1 MDDYITG
8 VEQVGADPTAAV
20 ETVASVDTKEKVDP
34 VTDVDEFKE
43 YDLKEYD
50 NKAEKIHDYGD
61 YYDFGLTGAKP
72 TPTAYEEEFGPGVPA
87 ETDFRESSV
96 SGAGVGWM
104 WWGQGG
110 LKVNGQ
116 ECGEDTGGMMLDGL
130 FSQCPFC
137 LLFLIVSAS
146 SFCMHMHSRQ
156 IHQEAQTRIVYPCLE

>member
-8 VEQVGADPTAAV
+8 AEQVGADPTAAV
-20 ETVASVDTKEKVDP
+20 ETVASVDTEKKVDP
-34 VTDVDEFKE
+34 VTDVYEFKE

-50 NKAEKIHDYGD
+50 NKAFAEKTHDYGD

-72 TPTAYEEEFGPGVPA
+72 TPTTYEEEFGPGVPA

-110 LKVNGQ
+110 FWRLMVRNVERILVAWCLMGYFHSA
-116 ECGEDTGGMMLDGL
+116 L
-130 FSQCPFC
+130 F
-137 LLFLIVSAS
+137 
-146 SFCMHMHSRQ
+146 
-156 IHQEAQTRIVYPCLE
+156 VYCS